1 MPRGWF
7 GPRVLG
13 WGWGP
18 RSWQVWLLIVVFLV
32 AGWAVG
38 LVPGLAMDAVNGVRV
53 GLLVLFLAIVVLTY
67 QRRPR

>member
-7 GPRVLG
+7 GPKVFG

-18 RSWQVWLLIVVFLV
+18 LSWQGWLLIVVFV
-32 AGWAVG
+32 AAGWAVG